1 MSQCEAAESSSQVNP
16 QVIDG
21 EKRSPLDEVLRQG
34 ALQMLVKAVEAE
46 VAAYIETHQHEVDE
60 DGRRLVVRNGHA
72 RERTIVSGVGQLKIQ
87 APRVDDRRVDEQGQ
101 RFHFTSQ
108 ILPPY
113 LRRTKSV
120 EELIPWL
127 YLKGI
132 STGDFSEALEALLG
146 PDAPG
151 LSATTVVRLKDVW
164 RREYE
169 AWSKRDLSGQRFVYI
184 WADGIYSN
192 VRLDD
197 ERQCLLV
204 VMGALEDGRKQ
215 LLAVHDGFRES
226 ELSWQEL
233 LEDLKRQGLE
243 LPPKLAV
250 GDGAMGFWAALRKV
264 YPATG
269 EQRCWLHKTV
279 NVLNKLPKSM
289 QGKAKKALHDIYLA
303 ESRQTAEKALD
314 RFKNLYEKKFPK
326 AVECLEKDRKVLLAF
341 YDFPAEHWV
350 HLRTTNPIES
360 TFATVPTATNEG
372 MRQPGSFVDDGLHA
386 GPSGRAPLEASERFR
401 SDCSCLK
408 WKGIQGW
415 IDGSGERCVISAHPQ
430 HLTISPTTAK
440 KATPADELAQVLYVS
455 RDGSDTAGALT
466 HSKSY

>member
-1 MSQCEAAESSSQVNP
+1 MSQCEAAESSSQVTP

-21 EKRSPLDEVLRQG
+21 KERSSLDEVLRQG
-34 ALQMLVKAVEAE
+34 ARQMLVKAVEAE
-46 VAAYIETHQHEVDE
+46 VTAYIQAHQHEVDQ

-72 RERTIVSGVGQLKIQ
+72 RERTLVSGAGQLKIQ
-87 APRVDDRRVDEQGQ
+87 APRVDDRRVDERGQ
-101 RFHFTSQ
+101 RFRFTSQ

-184 WADGIYSN
+184 SADGIYSN

-233 LEDLKRQGLE
+233 LEDLKGQGLE

-250 GDGAMGFWAALRKV
+250 GDGAMGFWAALRV
-264 YPATG
+264 YPAPGSSVAGSTRRPTCSISCRRACR
-269 EQRCWLHKTV
+269 EPSRRCATSILPRVGRRRRTLWTV
-279 NVLNKLPKSM
+279 
-289 QGKAKKALHDIYLA
+289 
-303 ESRQTAEKALD
+303 SRT
-314 RFKNLYEKKFPK
+314 YVK

-341 YDFPAEHWV
+341 YDFPAAHWG
-350 HLRTTNPIES
+350 HGPTKIES
-360 TFATVPTATNEG
+360 TFATVRLRQPNEG
-372 MRQPGSFVDDGLHA
+372 LRQPEASLTMGAARPSASGLNGSEVIVHVLDGKEFKDGLMVQENA
-386 GPSGRAPLEASERFR
+386 A
-401 SDCSCLK
+401 
-408 WKGIQGW
+408 
-415 IDGSGERCVISAHPQ
+415 
-430 HLTISPTTAK
+430 
-440 KATPADELAQVLYVS
+440 
-455 RDGSDTAGALT
+455 
-466 HSKSY
+466 